1 MVEGHTWTSSAVLL
15 AVTVCL
21 GAGCAARTPAALPPP
36 AEPDRLD
43 RWERVLALTPGA
55 DLRIRCRSGA
65 VVRGRFRSADDEAVV
80 VTDGAAELETPRA
93 DVRTLATIGRRAGD
107 FTLRGLLAGAAFGGL
122 VAAASRGS
130 SDALSILVVPWFG
143 GLGAGAGAVL
153 GLTPLESLVYEA
165 PKPVPRESA
174 PFYGADSRP
183 PFYGADS
190 WHGGSRRRRTWAS
203 RAAADVSSGAAPSRI
218 TSAKRRVRS
227 T

>member
-1 MVEGHTWTSSAVLL
+1 MVEGHTSPASAVLL

-93 DVRTLATIGRRAGD
+93 EVRTLATIGRRAGD

-165 PKPVPRESA
+165 PA
-174 PFYGADSRP
+174 PPAPASEASVRCSQRP
-183 PFYGADS
+183 
-190 WHGGSRRRRTWAS
+190 
-203 RAAADVSSGAAPSRI
+203 DVFIR
-218 TSAKRRVRS
+218 
-227 T
+227 

>member
-1 MVEGHTWTSSAVLL
+1 MVEGHTWTSSAALL

-21 GAGCAARTPAALPPP
+21 GAGCAARTPAAAPP

-55 DLRIRCRSGA
+55 DLRIRRRSGA
-65 VVRGRFRSADDEAVV
+65 VVRGRFRSADDETVV
-80 VTDGAAELETPRA
+80 VTDGGAEIETPRA
-93 DVRTLATIGRRAGD
+93 EVRTLATIGRRAGD

-143 GLGAGAGAVL
+143 GIGAGAGAVL

-165 PKPVPRESA
+165 PPA
-174 PFYGADSRP
+174 PPAP
-183 PFYGADS
+183 A
-190 WHGGSRRRRTWAS
+190 
-203 RAAADVSSGAAPSRI
+203 SGAS
-218 TSAKRRVRS
+218 VRCS
-227 T
+227 QRPDVFIR